1 VDAGPASGAA
11 PSSAAVTLAV
21 VNVLAV
27 IVAALGGGII
37 AAWIGSWF
45 DRLAALETARLVVLA
60 ELMANLAI
68 HHSFDMLEPDE
79 RPAHVIY
86 SSSAWL
92 THRDRLAVRFQR
104 YPDLWSALYTF
115 YGIVTSLPRYSEP
128 LEESVEQSIT
138 YAIANLD
145 LLELS
150 TLELVPVYGP
160 RRAYTRWRERRRRE
174 VSAPEPTA

>member
-1 VDAGPASGAA
+1 M
-11 PSSAAVTLAV
+11 
-21 VNVLAV
+21 
-27 IVAALGGGII
+27 AALGGGI
-37 AAWIGSWF
+37 AATWFDSWF
-45 DRLAALETARLVVLA
+45 NRLAAHERARLIVLA

-68 HHSFDMLEPDE
+68 HHSFDMLGPDE
-79 RPAHVIY
+79 RPVYVVY

-92 THRDRLAVRFQR
+92 TQRERLAVRSQR
-104 YPDLWSALYTF
+104 YPDVWSALYTF
-115 YGIVTSLPRYSEP
+115 YGIVTSLPRFSEP

-138 YAIANLD
+138 YAIANFD

-160 RRAYTRWRERRRRE
+160 RRAYAVWGERRRRK